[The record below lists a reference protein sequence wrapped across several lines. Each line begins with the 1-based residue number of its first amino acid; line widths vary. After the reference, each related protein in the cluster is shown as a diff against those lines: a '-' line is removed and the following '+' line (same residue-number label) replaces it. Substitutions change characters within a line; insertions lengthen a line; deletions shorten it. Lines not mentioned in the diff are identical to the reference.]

1 MIGTRH
7 DSIGIK
13 QVIPYQW
20 MRKTA
25 SLVLAGL
32 SPKEVR
38 QELHAALIL
47 DGKQVQSGERSAWTR
62 TFLVNNLM
70 AIWSSPHNELLSF
83 RDVARDLLH
92 GYPEQ
97 AVAIHWAMIS
107 ASYPF
112 WFNTARQTGR
122 LLNLQT
128 QVTQTQI
135 VNRLKEQYGDRQ
147 TVSRYARFVVRS
159 LVDWGALKDAQTNE
173 KLTTGCYEKASPL
186 AVADYEVVALLFH
199 AALLAT
205 PEGKAPLGVLL
216 SSPAF
221 FPFHLPALRGE
232 NLLGRAGCLK
242 IVRYGL
248 DDELLTITG

>member
-1 MIGTRH
+1 MIDSRH
-7 DSIGIK
+7 DLIGIK
-13 QVIPYQW
+13 QVIPYKW

-25 SLVLAGL
+25 SLVLTGF
-32 SPKEVR
+32 SPNEVR
-38 QELHAALIL
+38 RELHAALIL
-47 DGKQVQSGERSAWTR
+47 DGKQVQSGERSVWTR

-70 AIWSSPHNELLSF
+70 AIWSSPHKELLSF
-83 RDVARDLLH
+83 RNVARDLLQV
-92 GYPEQ
+92 YPEQ
-97 AVAIHWAMIS
+97 AAAIHWAMIS

-112 WFNTARQTGR
+112 WINVARQAGR
-122 LLNLQT
+122 LLNLQS
-128 QVTQTQI
+128 QVTQAQI

-173 KLTTGCYEKASPL
+173 KLKTGCYEKADPL
-186 AVADYEVVALLFH
+186 LVADYEVVALLFH

-205 PEGKAPLGVLL
+205 PEGKAPLAVLR

-232 NLLGRAGCLK
+232 NLLGRVGCFK
-242 IVRYGL
+242 IVRYGY
-248 DDELLTITG
+248 DDELLTIT

>member
-1 MIGTRH
+1 MDTRH
-7 DSIGIK
+7 NSIGIK
-13 QVIPYQW
+13 QVIPYEW
-20 MRKTA
+20 MRKAA

-32 SPKEVR
+32 LPKEIR
-38 QELHAALIL
+38 QELHAALTL
-47 DGKQVQSGERSAWTR
+47 EGKQVQSGERSAWTR

-70 AIWSSPHNELLSF
+70 AIWSSPDTELSSF
-83 RDVARDLLH
+83 RDMALDLLRA
-92 GYPEQ
+92 YPDQ
-97 AVAIHWAMIS
+97 AIVIHWAMIS
-107 ASYPF
+107 AAYPF

-128 QVTQTQI
+128 QVTQAQI
-135 VNRLKEQYGDRQ
+135 VSRLKEQYGDRQ

-159 LVDWGALKDAQTNE
+159 FVDWRALKDAT
-173 KLTTGCYEKASPL
+173 TTGCYEKANPL
-186 AVADYEVVALLFH
+186 TVAEHEVAALLLH
-199 AALLAT
+199 AALLAS

-248 DDELLTITG
+248 DEELLTITG